1 MNIETVD
8 INLVKPYP
16 ENPRKISEK
25 AIDKVA
31 LSIKEFG
38 WQQPIVVDEN
48 NVIIAGH
55 TRHKAAEKLGIREVP
70 ILKAV
75 GLSEDKVR
83 AYRFMDNRS
92 HEESAWDWDKAVKEI
107 SELLDE
113 NKIDEKL
120 LGFDEGEFDYIK
132 LRFQEMETDKQISE
146 DKENNEGDESVK
158 TSNTFTNPSDEN
170 QKYVEFSV
178 LLSETD
184 RKELYQKLN
193 ETKESNNL
201 KTFAEALMFI
211 IKQ

>member
-1 MNIETVD
+1 MNIETLD
-8 INLVKPYP
+8 ITQIKPYP
-16 ENPRKISEK
+16 ENPRKISDK
-25 AIDKVA
+25 AVDKVA

-38 WQQPIVVDEN
+38 WQQPIVVDEH

-70 ILKAV
+70 VLKAI

-113 NKIDEKL
+113 NKIDEAL

-132 LRFQEMETDKQISE
+132 LRFQEMETDKQISD
-146 DKENNEGDESVK
+146 DKENGGDETVK
-158 TSNTFTNPSDEN
+158 TSNTFSNPSDDS

-184 RKELYQKLN
+184 RKELYKKLN
-193 ETKESNNL
+193 EIKETNNL
-201 KTFAEALMFI
+201 KTFAEALMLAI
-211 IKQ
+211 RE

>member
-1 MNIETVD
+1 MNIETLD
-8 INLVKPYP
+8 ITQIKPYP
-16 ENPRKISEK
+16 ENPRKISDK
-25 AIDKVA
+25 AVDKVA

-38 WQQPIVVDEN
+38 WQQPIVVDEH

-70 ILKAV
+70 VLKAI

-113 NKIDEKL
+113 NKIDEAL

-132 LRFQEMETDKQISE
+132 LRFQEMETDKQISD
-146 DKENNEGDESVK
+146 DKENGGDETVK
-158 TSNTFTNPSDEN
+158 TSNTFSNPSDEN

-193 ETKESNNL
+193 ETKDANNL

-211 IKQ
+211 IKR

>member
-1 MNIETVD
+1 MNIETLD
-8 INLVKPYP
+8 ITQIKPYP
-16 ENPRKISEK
+16 ENPRKISDK
-25 AIDKVA
+25 AVDKVA

-38 WQQPIVVDEN
+38 WQQPIVVDEQ

-70 ILKAV
+70 VLKAI

-113 NKIDEKL
+113 NKIDEAL

-132 LRFQEMETDKQISE
+132 LRFQEMETDKQISD
-146 DKENNEGDESVK
+146 DKENNGGDETVK
-158 TSNTFTNPSDEN
+158 TSNTFSNPSDEN

-193 ETKESNNL
+193 ETKDANNL

>member
-1 MNIETVD
+1 MNIEILD
-8 INLVKPYP
+8 ITQIKPYP
-16 ENPRKISEK
+16 ENPRKISDK

-38 WQQPIVVDEN
+38 WQQPIVVDEQ

-70 ILKAV
+70 VLKAI
-75 GLSEDKVR
+75 GLSEDKVK

-107 SELLDE
+107 SQLLDE

-132 LRFQEMETDKQISE
+132 LRFQEMETDKQIANS
-146 DKENNEGDESVK
+146 KNEGDESVK

-193 ETKESNNL
+193 EIKESNNL

-211 IKQ
+211 IKN

>member
-1 MNIETVD
+1 MNIETLD
-8 INLVKPYP
+8 ITQIKPYP
-16 ENPRKISEK
+16 ENPRKISDK
-25 AIDKVA
+25 AVDKVA

-38 WQQPIVVDEN
+38 WQQPIVVDEH

-70 ILKAV
+70 VLKAI

-113 NKIDEKL
+113 NKIDEAL

-132 LRFQEMETDKQISE
+132 LRFQEMETDKQISD
-146 DKENNEGDESVK
+146 DKKNGGDETVK
-158 TSNTFTNPSDEN
+158 TSNTFSNPSDDS

-184 RKELYQKLN
+184 RKELYKKLN
-193 ETKESNNL
+193 EIKEANNL
-201 KTFAEALMFI
+201 KTFAEALMFAI
-211 IKQ
+211 RE